1 MISILEIAAALDKIE
16 LFSKAEFLFW
26 MQFLS
31 RWTRHVVVV
40 VVIIVVVVVVII
52 VVVVVL
58 VDVVFVIVVVVVIVV
73 LDVVGVDAKSHFKDS
88 KKIDSKKVQ
97 GVANKKKV
105 SE

>member
-40 VVIIVVVVVVII
+40 VVVVIVVVVVVVII

-58 VDVVFVIVVVVVIVV
+58 FQ
-73 LDVVGVDAKSHFKDS
+73 SC
-88 KKIDSKKVQ
+88 
-97 GVANKKKV
+97 
-105 SE
+105 